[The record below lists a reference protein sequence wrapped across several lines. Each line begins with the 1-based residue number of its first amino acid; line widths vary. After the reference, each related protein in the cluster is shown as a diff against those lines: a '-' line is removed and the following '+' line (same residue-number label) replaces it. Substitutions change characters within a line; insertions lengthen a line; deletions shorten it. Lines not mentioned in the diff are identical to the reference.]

1 MPIFGN
7 TPRSKPSLFEEEDER
22 TEFRK
27 GIESGID
34 QVQALGGGFLAL
46 AGSAV
51 GNDDLFFSGLDYYNE
66 QMAEA
71 AESQADVGRI
81 EDIEGFDDFLSYVS
95 YTAGNAIPSLATIV
109 AGGGIGGVAAKAA
122 VKKGIQEKAREYA
135 DNRVKDQAADAFKK
149 RVANDYAN
157 AALSTVSRRGAQA
170 GALATGSVLGAG
182 ESFTRILEENDEEA
196 PGVALAK
203 GLVSGSL
210 DALTPMRA
218 LKRILPTKE
227 FESARE
233 AIGAAAGR
241 KTSLYSRVFR
251 EAGKQAGVEG
261 VTEAMQEV
269 VQTIASEYVGNN
281 YGDLGNA
288 FNDALFDESKR
299 SAYMNAFAAGL
310 IGGTTFGGVSGLAT
324 KDPDATSRVSQEE
337 LKDIDERVDQ
347 ENERLDQLADQARQA
362 EAIPENIEN
371 FDGVASARQRQEDV
385 RARVRRQIEAR
396 QKAQEAIDKV
406 EAETVEADPQD
417 EDARLLRRSLDG
429 LINREV
435 IYQGEKGVLIK
446 SDEGFFVVT
455 PDEDIFVESGERKS
469 AAQLGITLVDLRE
482 TKAEKER
489 LAGLSEERRAAFAAE
504 SERLAAAEG
513 AETERRG
520 RLAEQTEAASATI
533 ASESAPS
540 IDLEF
545 ENDVVFNDED
555 SSFILRGK
563 KYTYLKANRDGSGV
577 IVSVQAADENGKAR
591 TIRNP
596 EVVERVERL
605 RSKAESEEGDGL
617 FPLRQTIVPLDIDQ
631 EPRSIEQPEP
641 ILGFGGQRQEAENQS
656 GQVNTELGNLRS
668 DKPVSQYN
676 KVQGDLGFS
685 VPVESDGASPLFQV
699 TESQE
704 RRIEERIA
712 SLNDRAGSEIQQ
724 KEGDD
729 TFIAKPFGGAGKL
742 VQMLTAATSQNEDP
756 RNVPVMKSFPPDG
769 VAFSSSPREQL
780 YANTL
785 VELAERG
792 FPPEFLSGVRGAY
805 VKVGHDA
812 YGATFYPASNTISV
826 NDGMLSR
833 ASKISRDQGDARG
846 FIHAVAHELFHYAD
860 YRNGYTVPTRG
871 KTLPAFKA
879 TPVISDAGSIQPMSL
894 DLGSVNQEIVELW
907 QSGDDVIGEQ
917 FRYPLS
923 LLGRKLRDANQAD
936 SGGEPV
942 QTNKVASWLSQEIF
956 AQLGAIY
963 LSTPRELKKRAPKAY
978 AMMRSIVE
986 NPTLTASEV
995 LNGDSDNRSDGT
1007 QPDIAE
1013 VQGDVRTR
1021 AIDRGGEV
1029 LDPDGAGQVGGRS
1042 GVEGTASIGVEG
1054 PPDNQDGFVSGR
1066 SVPELDQLEIV
1077 DLSELD
1083 PQSQKVTAS
1092 PILYNNESPL
1102 DVGAKPTVVSV
1113 AKEFDKRV
1121 AEAYPDR
1128 DLSEQNDE
1136 NAEIVSDL
1144 IAHEALQ
1151 ALNEE
1156 GNAGQWYQEKVAN
1169 AMSLAAQRFPELDT
1183 DPNAKFAFTA
1193 IMAITSNGA
1202 SVPENSVNTFSIYE
1216 QYRDSKLFPDF
1227 GVGKEAQAMKAAFM
1241 QLNDLISET
1250 GIDSVRAFMDQD
1262 VTVKE
1267 LNDTFGLTVS
1277 GELMG
1282 TQLKGSAI
1290 LGPKIGGGFYQNL
1303 NGNFDPLTMDRW
1315 FMRTYGRL
1323 TGSLMKE
1330 AERKLPAQIA
1340 KFREVA
1346 LRDDYRKKLKEDG
1359 VRRVQLRKD
1368 DDYLIEYATKI
1379 QSAYAQGGFK
1389 VKNTLNKASNTLK
1402 NSQGEKQAPQ
1412 NGTEREYIRKVMQ
1425 LALDKVNAFNSNDP
1439 INMGALQAI
1448 IWYPE
1453 KELYK
1458 LHGVGN
1464 AKSEPTDYETEFR
1477 KIIEGDEAGPTVSGP
1492 IRLAPEPRSGDV
1504 QRAVSETDA
1513 NTEQVERTE
1522 VQEPDQEVTPT
1533 AQFNEPVSIEAV
1545 EVDTTGDTTALNAQI
1560 REENKPK
1567 FERIK
1572 KTFKRLL
1579 SPGGL
1584 LPKQVFDAKI
1594 ERDSEMGAV
1603 EIDIR
1608 QILRQFD
1615 DAVKA
1620 SYGRNLDEVEQQQI
1634 HDALTKDFANIDD
1647 LGLDSDVKDAV
1658 IMMRNY
1664 LDNMSVDYA
1673 QVLFREAQELAA
1685 QGKDEAATAKIDLIQ
1700 TIVGNAGQY
1709 LHRSYRAFDD
1719 PNWAKN
1725 VPDEVLDAARTY
1737 LQENGATNVENVLN
1751 QILKEGTAFDSME
1764 GFIRESKLGAKD
1776 LSILKRRKDIAPEIR
1791 ALLGEYIDPKIN
1803 FTKSATKMSR
1813 LLFNDR
1819 FLKRVKSEGMG
1830 VFLFDDETAPPEA
1843 YQKFAS
1849 DQSDV
1854 MAPLNGLRATPELVQ
1869 AFQDALGKEQMA
1881 DWYRAI
1887 VQVNGLVK
1895 YGKTVIAPT
1904 TIARNFLSAYM
1915 FTLANGHFNLAKSA
1929 ESIAN
1934 LQSYFKTK
1942 GDKVKYMRRLRELG
1956 VVYDT
1961 PYAGEMMA
1969 LLDDS
1974 KFEVFMEG
1982 KLQGAKN
1989 FFDNATRFYQF
2000 GDDFWKIVGFE
2011 NEIDILMDK
2020 KGISRE
2026 EAEPI
2031 AAERIRN
2038 TYPTYSM
2045 VGLGIQKLR
2054 RFPLVGTFVSFPA
2067 EMIRTSFNMIKYL
2080 RRDLND
2086 PEMSS
2091 IVPQRIAGLSM
2102 VSAGVYALQE
2112 ALKDMVDVDEDE
2124 EEAVRILGPDW
2135 SRNSNLAFLGRSEG
2149 KLQYVDM
2156 SAFDPYNYFKRPI
2169 NALLRNQPLDDAV
2182 YQAAQELLQPFFG
2195 QDIAFQN
2202 IVEIWQNEKGT
2213 GGSVYNEEDS
2223 STEQLEAIVGH
2234 IIKGIGP
2241 SVVQN
2246 INRTYKALES
2256 ERNAAGRVYKLEDEM
2271 AALTGLRVTT
2281 LDPKVSLHF
2290 KAYDFNQAKR
2300 DATRI
2305 LTSTFRDINDVSD
2318 AELKDSFVRAST
2330 ARKEAFERM
2339 IKIVEAARRSGLS
2352 RSEIISVLR
2361 SNGIS
2366 KKDAIALEGG
2376 VADSWSLSDT
2386 TLKNSVE
2393 KADLLFGEATGRE
2406 YERRW
2411 SLIQSLMEDE

>member
-1 MPIFGN
+1 MPLYAT
-7 TPRSKPSLFEEEDER
+7 TPGIKPQRVREEDDSF
-22 TEFRK
+22 EFTK
-27 GIESGID
+27 GFAAGID
-34 QVQALGGGFLAL
+34 QTQALGGGLLAL
-46 AGSAV
+46 IGSAT
-51 GNDDLFFSGLDYYNE
+51 GSDDLFYSGLDYYNE

-71 AESQADVGRI
+71 AENQADVGRL
-81 EDIEGFDDFLSYVS
+81 EDIDGFDDFLSYVS
-95 YTAGNAIPSLATIV
+95 YTAGNAIPSLASAV
-109 AGGGIGGVAAKAA
+109 GFGGVGGVVAKAA
-122 VKKGIQEKAREYA
+122 VRKGVEAKAKDYVE
-135 DNRVKDQAADAFKK
+135 NRVKDQAAAAFKK

-157 AALSTVSRRGAQA
+157 AALSRSTRIGAGLGA
-170 GALATGSVLGAG
+170 GGFSAGIGAG
-182 ESFTRILEENDEEA
+182 ESFTRILEEQGEEA
-196 PGVALAK
+196 PGVALAT

-218 LKRILPTKE
+218 LKRILPKKE

-241 KTSLYSRVFR
+241 KTGLFSRAFR

-310 IGGTTFGGVSGLAT
+310 IGGGTFGGISGAAT

-406 EAETVEADPQD
+406 EAETVDADPEIEEQQPD
-417 EDARLLRRSLDG
+417 ATTEAEVAPQPPVPAPEEATPLSALVGRNVSFGDQEGILTRNED
-429 LINREV
+429 
-435 IYQGEKGVLIK
+435 
-446 SDEGFFVVT
+446 GFFVVT
-455 PDEDIFVESGERKS
+455 PDEDIFIESGE
-469 AAQLGITLVDLRE
+469 AATAEALGIT
-482 TKAEKER
+482 
-489 LAGLSEERRAAFAAE
+489 
-504 SERLAAAEG
+504 
-513 AETERRG
+513 
-520 RLAEQTEAASATI
+520 
-533 ASESAPS
+533 P
-540 IDLEF
+540 IDANLEF
-545 ENDVVFNDED
+545 EGDVAYNAED
-555 SSFILRGK
+555 SSFTLRGK
-563 KYTYLKANRDGSGV
+563 KYTYIRANTDEFGATIS
-577 IVSVQAADENGKAR
+577 IQALDAEGNPR
-591 TIRNP
+591 TIRDS
-596 EVVERVERL
+596 EVVARIERMK
-605 RSKAESEEGDGL
+605 SESESPDRMVDMDDLTAPVQE
-617 FPLRQTIVPLDIDQ
+617 DI
-631 EPRSIEQPEP
+631 IEEAEAAGEP
-641 ILGFGGQRQEAENQS
+641 IP
-656 GQVNTELGNLRS
+656 
-668 DKPVSQYN
+668 D
-676 KVQGDLGFS
+676 S
-685 VPVESDGASPLFQV
+685 VPVESAIEKAMKLEGYEREVALSKIDEAIVSAEMAARNTTVNPKVDSSEITTPEGATTADVLSTQYNYRNKLQPEF
-699 TESQE
+699 
-704 RRIEERIA
+704 
-712 SLNDRAGSEIQQ
+712 DRAFNIGTKTLRQA
-724 KEGDD
+724 
-729 TFIAKPFGGAGKL
+729 IA
-742 VQMLTAATSQNEDP
+742 Q
-756 RNVPVMKSFPPDG
+756 G
-769 VAFSSSPREQL
+769 VAFHNNNREAVYAGTDDSFTRAEITVDELMKQTSRSIQADKIKTKPFTLLGEETSNNRSRNLALAQL
-780 YANTL
+780 DLLSMGLPKEWLQA
-785 VELAERG
+785 VDGG
-792 FPPEFLSGVRGAY
+792 FSYFNNSTG
-805 VKVGHDA
+805 
-812 YGATFYPASNTISV
+812 S
-826 NDGMLSR
+826 
-833 ASKISRDQGDARG
+833 
-846 FIHAVAHELFHYAD
+846 VAHQKQARRTGGFFAAMNPEIPPSIGYVAINGKYLDKTKERSGELRYVLAHEIAHAAD
-860 YRNGYTVPTRG
+860 HRFQITDRMPGFRADVKDTDDGSFKIEAGEIISELYEIYT
-871 KTLPAFKA
+871 
-879 TPVISDAGSIQPMSL
+879 SGSE
-894 DLGSVNQEIVELW
+894 LGLE
-907 QSGDDVIGEQ
+907 
-917 FRYPLS
+917 FAYPLS
-923 LLGRKLRDANQAD
+923 YASMLSYGKGNSQMLVKFLQA
-936 SGGEPV
+936 E
-942 QTNKVASWLSQEIF
+942 TF
-956 AQLGAIY
+956 AQAI
-963 LSTPRELKKRAPKAY
+963 STFLNSPALLKKEAPITYKA
-978 AMMRSIVE
+978 IVGMLKD
-986 NPTLTASEV
+986 PTLTAFDPGANTDGNNLQGLTER
-995 LNGDSDNRSDGT
+995 DSR
-1007 QPDIAE
+1007 E
-1013 VQGDVRTR
+1013 LREDVRAPTESGGDEGGGLLGNR
-1021 AIDRGGEV
+1021 EASQPSAQEGQAGEGLGGTIPDDDGDIDGQSVRSQSDEREGDLTPQ
-1029 LDPDGAGQVGGRS
+1029 LDN
-1042 GVEGTASIGVEG
+1042 I
-1054 PPDNQDGFVSGR
+1054 
-1066 SVPELDQLEIV
+1066 QLV
-1077 DLSELD
+1077 ADRSELA
-1083 PQSQKVTAS
+1083 PASQLVTS
-1092 PILYNNESPL
+1092 STILYGDEPTL
-1102 DVGAKPTVVSV
+1102 DVGDRPTVVSV

-1227 GVGKEAQAMKAAFM
+1227 GVGKEAKAMKAAFM
-1241 QLNDLISET
+1241 QLNDLIAET

-1267 LNDTFGLTVS
+1267 LKDTFGLTVS

-1346 LRDDYRKKLKEDG
+1346 LSDDYRKKLKQDG
-1359 VRRVQLRKD
+1359 ISRVQLRKD
-1368 DDYLIEYATKI
+1368 DDYLLEYATKI

-1477 KIIEGDEAGPTVSGP
+1477 KIIESDEAGPTVSGP

-1522 VQEPDQEVTPT
+1522 VQEPDQEVVLDNI
-1533 AQFNEPVSIEAV
+1533 QRSIEPSID
-1545 EVDTTGDTTALNAQI
+1545 VDTAGDTTELNAQI

-1620 SYGRNLDEVEQQQI
+1620 SYGRNLDEVEQQQV

-1887 VQVNGLVK
+1887 VQANGLVK

-1934 LQSYFKTK
+1934 LQSYFQTK

-1974 KFEVFMEG
+1974 KFDVFMEG
-1982 KLQGAKN
+1982 KLKGAKN

-2011 NEIDILMDK
+2011 NEIDLLMSR
-2020 KGISRE
+2020 KGITRE
-2026 EAEPI
+2026 QAEPI
-2031 AAERIRN
+2031 AADRIRN

-2067 EMIRTSFNMIKYL
+2067 EMIRTTFNMLKYMQQDMKDPDMAAL
-2080 RRDLND
+2080 VPRR
-2086 PEMSS
+2086 
-2091 IVPQRIAGLSM
+2091 VAGLAM
-2102 VSAGVYALQE
+2102 VSAGIYALQE
-2112 ALKDMVDVDEDE
+2112 ALMNMTDVDEDE
-2124 EEAVRILGPDW
+2124 EEAVRLLGPDW
-2135 SRNSNLAFLGRSEG
+2135 SRNSNLAFIGREEG
-2149 KLQYVDM
+2149 KLQYVDL
-2156 SAFDPYNYFKRPI
+2156 SAFDPYNYFKRPL
-2169 NALLRNQPLDDAV
+2169 NALLRDQPIDDAV
-2182 YQAAQELLQPFFG
+2182 YQSAQELLTPFFG

-2202 IVEIWQNEKGT
+2202 IVEIWQNKKGS
-2213 GGSVYNEEDS
+2213 GGSVYNEQDS
-2223 STEQLEAIVGH
+2223 STEQLEAIMGH
-2234 IIKGIGP
+2234 VIKGLGP
-2241 SVVQN
+2241 SVLQN
-2246 INRTYKALES
+2246 INRTYKAMEG

-2318 AELKDSFVRAST
+2318 SELKDSFVRASS
-2330 ARKEAFERM
+2330 ARREAFERM
-2339 IKIVEAARRSGLS
+2339 IKIVEAARKSGMS
-2352 RSEIISVLR
+2352 RSDIISVLR

-2366 KKDAIALEGG
+2366 KKDAISLEEG
-2376 VADSWSLSDT
+2376 VAGSWSLSDT
-2386 TLKNSVE
+2386 TLKNSVK
-2393 KADLLFGEATGRE
+2393 KADLLFGDATGIE

-2411 SLIQSLMEDE
+2411 RLVEGLMADE